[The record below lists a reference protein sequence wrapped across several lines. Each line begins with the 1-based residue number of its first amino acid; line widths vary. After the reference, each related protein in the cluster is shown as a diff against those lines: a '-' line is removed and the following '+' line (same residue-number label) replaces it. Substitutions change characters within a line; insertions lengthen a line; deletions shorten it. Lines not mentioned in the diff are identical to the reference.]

1 MKGILDK
8 YDKVD
13 SGWIV
18 RYDTGMG
25 NGIKITNSITL
36 HPNQVNYAEID
47 KEVEFRIESCPN
59 LQNGGEWE
67 DMAIIE
73 TGEAKRIQD
82 IMENIMGNFKDKV
95 MFPKM
100 VERAK
105 ESLKGVTIPEPDDFC
120 HYSGLPSPTAYVSS
134 ENNWEDILFDF
145 IDFYPF
151 ALPNELIDWLEAN
164 YEVPK
169 KKTNEK

>member
-8 YDKVD
+8 YDQVD

-18 RYDTGMG
+18 RYRTERDNLIVHQHVM
-25 NGIKITNSITL
+25 L

-59 LQNGGEWE
+59 IQNGGEWE

-73 TGEAKRIQD
+73 TGEATRISE
-82 IMENIMGNFKDKV
+82 IMEKFKDKI

-105 ESLKGVTIPEPDDFC
+105 ESLKGVKIPEPDDFC
-120 HYSGLPSPTAYVSS
+120 HYSGLPSPTAYVSNDNS
-134 ENNWEDILFDF
+134 WEDIMFDF

-169 KKTNEK
+169 KKN

>member
-18 RYDTGMG
+18 RYKVDKDNLIVYQHVM
-25 NGIKITNSITL
+25 L
-36 HPNQVNYAEID
+36 HPNQVNYAELD

-59 LQNGGEWE
+59 LQNSSEWE
-67 DMAIIE
+67 DMAIID
-73 TGEAKRIQD
+73 TGEAKRISE
-82 IMENIMGNFKDKV
+82 IMEKFKDKV

-105 ESLKGVTIPEPDDFC
+105 ESLKGVKIPEPDDFC
-120 HYSGLPSPTAYVSS
+120 HYSGLPSPTAYVSNGNS
-134 ENNWEDILFDF
+134 WEDILFDF

-151 ALPNELIDWLEAN
+151 ALPNELIDWLQAN

-169 KKTNEK
+169 KKNNEG

>member
-1 MKGILDK
+1 MKGVLDK
-8 YDKVD
+8 YDQGD

-25 NGIKITNSITL
+25 NGIYITNSIML

-59 LQNGGEWE
+59 LKNGGEWE

-73 TGEAKRIQD
+73 TGEAKRISE
-82 IMENIMGNFKDKV
+82 IMDKFKNKI

-105 ESLKGVTIPEPDDFC
+105 ESLKGVKIPDPDDFC
-120 HYSGLPSPTAYVSS
+120 HYSGLPSPTAYVGNDNS
-134 ENNWEDILFDF
+134 WEDILFDF
-145 IDFYPF
+145 MDFYPI

-164 YEVPK
+164 YEIPK
-169 KKTNEK
+169 KKNDER